1 MGAWEDRLPPL
12 MREKLAAT
20 GELTPE
26 EKARVKELDNLNSV
40 LVEFFKGGLDSE
52 GLFERLKEYERQGKQ
67 FLLAEARE
75 RLNESFRSTK
85 LRIRF
90 EDLEDGQLSVRFV
103 EEEEA
108 GEQEKA
114 REEADLVIELTS
126 DNFDQ
131 ALRTHPL
138 LVVDC
143 WAAWC
148 APCRMVA
155 PVIEE
160 LARDY
165 KGKVAF
171 GKLNVDRNPSL
182 AMKYR
187 ITSIPTLLVFRD
199 GQLLDQIVGAMPRGA
214 LESQLARHIGR
225 V

>member
-12 MREKLAAT
+12 LREKLAAT
-20 GELTPE
+20 GEPTLE
-26 EKARVKELDNLNSV
+26 EKARMKELDNLNSV
-40 LVEFFKGGLDSE
+40 LAEFFKGGLDSE
-52 GLFERLKEYERQGKQ
+52 SLFERLKEYERQGKQ

-90 EDLEDGQLSVRFV
+90 EDVEDGQLSVRFV
-103 EEEEA
+103 DEEEA

-131 ALRTHPL
+131 ALGTHPL

-155 PVIEE
+155 PVIEG

-171 GKLNVDRNPSL
+171 GKLDVDRNPSL
-182 AMKYR
+182 AIRYR

-199 GQLLDQIVGAMPRGA
+199 GQLVDQIVGAMPRGA
-214 LESQLARHIGR
+214 LESQLARHIDRG
-225 V
+225 

>member
-26 EKARVKELDNLNSV
+26 EKARMKELDNLNSV
-40 LVEFFKGGLDSE
+40 LAEFFKGGLDSE

-90 EDLEDGQLSVRFV
+90 EVLEDGQLSVRFV

-114 REEADLVIELTS
+114 REEADLVIELSS

-131 ALRTHPL
+131 ALRMHPL

-155 PVIEE
+155 PVIEGM
-160 LARDY
+160 ARDY
-165 KGKVAF
+165 KGKVTF
-171 GKLNVDRNPSL
+171 GKLDVDGDPSL
-182 AMKYR
+182 AMRYR
-187 ITSIPTLLVFRD
+187 ITSIPTLHVFRD
-199 GQLLDQIVGAMPRGA
+199 GQLVDQIVGAMPRGA

-225 V
+225 D